1 MKIMKFE
8 DYYWHDSEI
17 RNITIDRTNPGNKDT
32 IVLEVDW
39 TNKGLG
45 QLVFENVYWA
55 SLNMNFGIVAV
66 ECIDFAYVA
75 DQNDIALNNI
85 YSKWNGLINDVKLY
99 CYVIKTL
106 STESEIKIIAS
117 DFKVIYL

>member
-1 MKIMKFE
+1 MKFE

-17 RNITIDRTNPGNKDT
+17 RNIAIDRTNPGNKDT
-32 IVLEVDW
+32 IVLEIDW
-39 TNKGLG
+39 TDKGLG

-66 ECIDFAYVA
+66 ECIDSAYVA

-85 YSKWNGLINDVKLY
+85 YQKWNGLINDVKLS

-106 STESEIKIIAS
+106 STGSEMKIIAS
-117 DFKVIYL
+117 GFKVIYL

>member
-1 MKIMKFE
+1 MKFE